1 MGEMT
6 WIATLQVALRALRRN
21 RVRAM
26 LTTTGV
32 IVGVGSVITMLG
44 IAAGSQQR
52 VADELEKLGT
62 NNVTVR
68 AGSATRSG
76 VRAWAGT
83 ATRLKVTDAEAIQE
97 LPGVVAVAPLARRPL
112 QVRYRG
118 TNWATEVAGVNPAYL
133 TIKVWELGQGDF
145 FTDWHVERA
154 AHVCVLGHTVALELF
169 GLKNPVGEVIL
180 VKEIACRVLGVLTKK
195 GTSSSGRDQDDI
207 VLMPVTTM
215 QRKIMGKTF
224 IQRILV
230 QTPDQDT
237 ALRVQQPIR
246 LLMRQRHRLQSNQ
259 DDDFRV
265 GTSADLAQASQES
278 ARVFTWLLGSIASVS
293 LVVGGI
299 GIMNI
304 MLVSVTER
312 TREIGIRRALGAR
325 QKDILAQFL
334 LEALVLSGAGGLL
347 GVFLGIAAA
356 LAIGVFSDLPILIMS
371 WSVGLAFM
379 FSGLVG
385 VIFGLYPA
393 QKAAS
398 LRPVDALRYE

>member
-1 MGEMT
+1 MGEIT
-6 WIATLQVALRALRRN
+6 WIATLQLALRALRRN

-26 LTTTGV
+26 LTTIGV
-32 IVGVGSVITMLG
+32 IVGVGSVIAMLG

-62 NNVTVR
+62 NNVSVR

-83 ATRLKVTDAEAIQE
+83 ATRLRVSDAEAIQE
-97 LPGVVAVAPLARRPL
+97 LPGVVSAAPLAWQPL

-118 TNWATEVAGVNPAYL
+118 TNWATQVAGVTPAYL
-133 TIKVWELGQGDF
+133 PVKVWELEQGEF

-154 AHVCVLGHTVALELF
+154 AHVCVLGYTVAFELF

-180 VKEIACRVLGVLTKK
+180 VKEIACRVLGVLGKK
-195 GTSSSGRDQDDI
+195 GTSGSGRDQDDI
-207 VLMPVTTM
+207 VLIPITTM

-237 ALRVQQPIR
+237 ALRVQQDVR
-246 LLMRQRHRLQSNQ
+246 LLMRQRHRLQPNQ

-265 GTSADLAQASQES
+265 GTNADLAQASQES

-325 QKDILAQFL
+325 RKDILAQFL

-347 GVFLGIAAA
+347 GVFIGIAAA
-356 LAIGVFSDLPILIMS
+356 LAIGVFSELPVLIMP
-371 WSVGLAFM
+371 WSIGLAFM

>member
-1 MGEMT
+1 MT
-6 WIATLQVALRALRRN
+6 WIATLQLALRALQRN

-26 LTTTGV
+26 LTAIGV
-32 IVGVGSVITMLG
+32 IVGVGSVIAMLG

-52 VADELEKLGT
+52 VAEELEKLGT
-62 NNVTVR
+62 NNVTVG

-83 ATRLKVTDAEAIQE
+83 ATRLKIADADAIRG
-97 LPGVVAVAPLARRPL
+97 LPDVVAVAPYVRRPL

-118 TNWATEVAGVNPAYL
+118 TNWATEVAGVTLDYL
-133 TIKVWELGQGDF
+133 LIKVWGLEQGEF

-154 AHVCVLGHTVALELF
+154 AHVCVLGYTVAFELF
-169 GLKNPVGEVIL
+169 GLNNPVGEVIL
-180 VKEIACRVLGVLTKK
+180 VKQIACRVLGVLDKK
-195 GTSSSGRDQDDI
+195 GTSSSGHDQDDI
-207 VLMPVTTM
+207 VLMPITTM
-215 QRKIMGKTF
+215 QRKIMGKTY

-230 QTPDQDT
+230 QTPDQDS
-237 ALRVQQPIR
+237 ALRVQRAVR
-246 LLMRQRHRLQSNQ
+246 LLMRQRHRLQPNQ

-265 GTSADLAQASQES
+265 GSSADLAQASQES

-325 QKDILAQFL
+325 RKDILAQFL

-347 GVFLGIAAA
+347 GVSLGISAA
-356 LAIGVFSDLPILIMS
+356 LAIGTLSELPVSIVP

-393 QKAAS
+393 QKAAG